1 MFRYWGICSAPLLGA
16 CVAIQFTISP
26 VDITPFCH
34 MVPLPALRGPKYQRT
49 PKWVSQSFPLLP
61 LPTPGSR
68 SVEASGLPP
77 ASPGFFCKW
86 PELTFS
92 LPRNP
97 SSTLGA
103 SVMEPQRPIALLRNR
118 RQDPFP
124 GRFRRWFPTPQGTIL
139 RQHFNTPKK
148 RKSTRPVLAC
158 LPNPS
163 AHLTPHPSPC
173 LLSQIMRRRLSN
185 NSWPAYRRTA
195 PFFAGNDRVV
205 HHNEIEQEWIC

>member
-1 MFRYWGICSAPLLGA
+1 MFGYWVICSATLIGA
-16 CVAIQFTISP
+16 CVAIQFTTSP

-49 PKWVSQSFPLLP
+49 PKWLSPRLPLLP

-103 SVMEPQRPIALLRNR
+103 SVMEPQRPIVLLRNSR
-118 RQDPFP
+118 RDPSRVGFVAGSP
-124 GRFRRWFPTPQGTIL
+124 P
-139 RQHFNTPKK
+139 PKK
-148 RKSTRPVLAC
+148 PCLGSVSTPPKNRSQLDRFSPVC
-158 LPNPS
+158 
-163 AHLTPHPSPC
+163 LTPMLTYPPI
-173 LLSQIMRRRLSN
+173 L
-185 NSWPAYRRTA
+185 
-195 PFFAGNDRVV
+195 V
-205 HHNEIEQEWIC
+205 HACHLRS